1 MSPLAALGS
10 VIDSV
15 TMRAPPQMTSSPDYV
30 KVENVGFH
38 KHSYYPA
45 CSSVALSQT
54 ASSKLDLDEN
64 IIHSLCL
71 FIPYSLT

>member
-1 MSPLAALGS
+1 MSPLVALGS

-15 TMRAPPQMTSSPDYV
+15 TMRAPPQMTSLPDDYV

-38 KHSYYPA
+38 KHSYYPV
-45 CSSVALSQT
+45 CCSVALSQT

-64 IIHSLCL
+64 IIH
-71 FIPYSLT
+71 